1 MIDTAPAFVAATT
14 ASIIPLLPPANLADA
29 WNKPSGLQNTHTH
42 LLLNDIHCTRPSF
55 ISSPMHG
62 PNAKSAGHKNESK
75 KKSMT

>member
-42 LLLNDIHCTRPSF
+42 QSY
-55 ISSPMHG
+55 
-62 PNAKSAGHKNESK
+62 
-75 KKSMT
+75 